1 MCKNCQG
8 GRENEIELL
17 HVLWLTLDCDCC
29 WGGQV
34 SNGCFCTS
42 SVSTYRYAR
51 QTWRP
56 SMDFGTV
63 VLPDA
68 VSNLRPRGVK
78 CRFREPS
85 KGTVTE
91 LWLFSKKKS
100 TSKKWKRKSN
110 NKSVHLQATE
120 QPWGQNLHSGR
131 QYLRQL
137 WAKVRKIFCWLQSWC
152 QIDKFKQQSFVNS
165 HFTGSSSETKRKEE
179 SSEEEESRKE
189 AYSKAQSMKS
199 LFQQGQTMA
208 AKRYKRPNNK
218 TIS

>member
-1 MCKNCQG
+1 MGVSARPAYQHIVMLARLGAPRWTLARLCCQMLSVTCAPGVWNVASESPPKERWQNCG
-8 GRENEIELL
+8 SL
-17 HVLWLTLDCDCC
+17 
-29 WGGQV
+29 
-34 SNGCFCTS
+34 
-42 SVSTYRYAR
+42 A
-51 QTWRP
+51 
-56 SMDFGTV
+56 
-63 VLPDA
+63 
-68 VSNLRPRGVK
+68 
-78 CRFREPS
+78 
-85 KGTVTE
+85 
-91 LWLFSKKKS
+91 KKS
-100 TSKKWKRKSN
+100 TSKKWKIKGN
-110 NKSVHLQATE
+110 NKSIHLQATE
-120 QPWGQNLHSGR
+120 QPWGQNPRSGR